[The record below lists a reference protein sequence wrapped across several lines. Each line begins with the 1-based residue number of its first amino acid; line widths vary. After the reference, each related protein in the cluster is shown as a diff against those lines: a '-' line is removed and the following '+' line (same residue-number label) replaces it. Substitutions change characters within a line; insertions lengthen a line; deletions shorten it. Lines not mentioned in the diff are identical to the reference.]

1 MKVVEQ
7 LPTLLQIRDAV
18 RTEVEHLMGRS
29 LGDDELVL
37 QPFFASVTDGGH
49 GRWIVGEVT
58 GTSREAIDLVETAAT
73 NVGEKLPL
81 ARE

>member
-1 MKVVEQ
+1 MINE

-18 RTEVEHLMGRS
+18 RTQVEHLMGRS
-29 LGDDELVL
+29 LKGDELVL
-37 QPFFASVTDGGH
+37 QPFFAGQTDGGH

-73 NVGEKLPL
+73 KVHEKLPL